1 MVLKILLL
9 WLFLL
14 SSYSKAE
21 TLNTGNLL
29 DEADTWD
36 QTGLVSS
43 DTCSYSGTL
52 DPGQVCF
59 GHSNTRGEVD
69 GGGTITSDQIS
80 LINDGGLS
88 IQELNQGFE
97 MSYGFGSESHISN
110 ANLPSCIETSGDC
123 RDIIDYTLTLTD
135 PDGITI
141 NTFNHYIEL
150 DYGGLKDYQFSQTID
165 PNNYADIFSQ
175 VSIYGVDAGYTGGY
189 YGAIIN
195 DPYLAI
201 EYTTYVLIDEII
213 DIIDDAVEQIDI
225 PDVVEIEIDLPEI
238 FDQPIE
244 IEIEITDIE
253 LPDLEVVQEIEIIE
267 VIEIEVADAQTM
279 EMNMEIEMEIEMEL
293 EMELEQEM
301 EAAIEETIQENIDE
315 PSEPEPTTDDVEGS
329 EPEETTEEETEP
341 EPEEQEQEEE
351 PRETLTAEK
360 KQEVK
365 EKIVKKIMEK
375 TDKNNPGSQ
384 AQTMALMAILT
395 DTQAFNEYTSKEL
408 IEPIAFQNQSLP
420 VQEMIPD
427 PYGGLFESAQNNLME
442 QLINSQY

>member
-1 MVLKILLL
+1 MMVLKILLL
-9 WLFLL
+9 WLFLC

-29 DEADTWD
+29 DEADTWN

-52 DPGQVCF
+52 DTGQVCF
-59 GHSNTRGEVD
+59 GHSNTRGKID

-150 DYGGLKDYQFSQTID
+150 DYGGLQDYQFSQTID
-165 PNNYADIFSQ
+165 PNNYADIFTQ
-175 VSIYGVDAGYTGGY
+175 VSIYGVDAGYTSGN
-189 YGAIIN
+189 YGAIIY

-213 DIIDDAVEQIDI
+213 DIIDDAVEQINI

-244 IEIEITDIE
+244 IEIEIPDIE
-253 LPDLEVVQEIEIIE
+253 LPELDAVQEIEIID
-267 VIEIEVADAQTM
+267 VADVQTM
-279 EMNMEIEMEIEMEL
+279 EI

-301 EAAIEETIQENIDE
+301 EAAIEETIQESMNE

-329 EPEETTEEETEP
+329 EPEETTEEEAEP

-375 TDKNNPGSQ
+375 TDKNNPGTQ

-395 DTQAFNEYTSKEL
+395 DTQAFSEYTSQEL

>member
-14 SSYSKAE
+14 FSYSKAE

-59 GHSNTRGEVD
+59 GHSNTPGEID

-88 IQELNQGFE
+88 IEELNQGFE
-97 MSYGFGSESHISN
+97 MTYGFGSESHISN
-110 ANLPSCIETSGDC
+110 ANLPSCVDTNYDC

-150 DYGGLKDYQFSQTID
+150 DYGGLQDYQFSQTID

-175 VSIYGVDAGYTGGY
+175 VSIYGVDSGYTGGS
-189 YGAIIN
+189 YGAIIY

-267 VIEIEVADAQTM
+267 VADAQTM

-293 EMELEQEM
+293 EQEM
-301 EAAIEETIQENIDE
+301 EAAIEETIQESIDE

-329 EPEETTEEETEP
+329 EPEETTEEEAEP

-375 TDKNNPGSQ
+375 TDKNNPNSQ
-384 AQTMALMAILT
+384 AQTMALLAILT
-395 DTQAFNEYTSKEL
+395 DTQAFSEYTSQEL
-408 IEPIAFQNQSLP
+408 VEPIAFQNQSLP

>member
-9 WLFLL
+9 WLFLC

-59 GHSNTRGEVD
+59 GHSTTRGEVD

-88 IQELNQGFE
+88 IQELNQGFKI
-97 MSYGFGSESHISN
+97 SYGFGSESHISN

-135 PDGITI
+135 PNGITI
-141 NTFNHYIEL
+141 KEYNHYIEL
-150 DYGGLKDYQFSQTID
+150 DYGGLLDYQFSQTID

-175 VSIYGVDAGYTGGY
+175 VSIYGVDSGYTSGS
-189 YGAIIN
+189 YGAIIY

-201 EYTTYVLIDEII
+201 EYTTYFLIDEII
-213 DIIDDAVEQIDI
+213 DIIDDAVDQINI

-244 IEIEITDIE
+244 IEIEIADIE
-253 LPDLEVVQEIEIIE
+253 LPELDAVQEIQI
-267 VIEIEVADAQTM
+267 IEVADVQTM
-279 EMNMEIEMEIEMEL
+279 EI

-301 EAAIEETIQENIDE
+301 EAAIEETIQESMNE

-329 EPEETTEEETEP
+329 EPEETTEEEVEP

-375 TDKNNPGSQ
+375 TDKNNPGTQ

-395 DTQAFNEYTSKEL
+395 DTQAFSEYTSQEL
-408 IEPIAFQNQSLP
+408 IEPIAFQSQSLP

>member
-9 WLFLL
+9 WLFLC

-29 DEADTWD
+29 DEADTWN

-59 GHSNTRGEVD
+59 GHSTTRGEID

-88 IQELNQGFE
+88 IQELNQGFK
-97 MSYGFGSESHISN
+97 MTYGFGSESHISN

-135 PDGITI
+135 PNGITI
-141 NTFNHYIEL
+141 NEYNHYIEL
-150 DYGGLKDYQFSQTID
+150 DYGGLLDYQFSQTVNA
-165 PNNYADIFSQ
+165 NNYADIFSQ
-175 VSIYGVDAGYTGGY
+175 VSIYGVDAGYTNGY
-189 YGAIIN
+189 FGAIID

-201 EYTTYVLIDEII
+201 EYTTFILVDEII

-238 FDQPIE
+238 FDQPIA

-267 VIEIEVADAQTM
+267 VADVQT
-279 EMNMEIEMEIEMEL
+279 MEIEMEIEMEL
-293 EMELEQEM
+293 EQEM
-301 EAAIEETIQENIDE
+301 ETAIEETIQESIDE

-329 EPEETTEEETEP
+329 EPEETTEEEAEP
-341 EPEEQEQEEE
+341 EEQEQEQEEE

-375 TDKNNPGSQ
+375 TDKNNPNSQ
-384 AQTMALMAILT
+384 AQTMALLAILT
-395 DTQAFNEYTSKEL
+395 DTQAFNEYTSQEL
-408 IEPIAFQNQSLP
+408 VEPIAFQNQSLP